1 MRIPYNREMLFKSH
15 LDTIEI
21 ENFIPMHYKFVERKG
36 QTIRVLVP
44 VINNLVFV
52 KTSRSVLN
60 KVKTDVESRIPVR
73 YMMDRARNEPMVV
86 PDIQMNNFL
95 NVAKTYGDQLI
106 YLDSSEVLFR
116 RGDRVRITE
125 GPLAGVVGEFLRI
138 RGDRRVVVS
147 VDGLISVATAYIS
160 PYQLEKLDDSEI
172 YEQRVLYTAG
182 SMKSTNINFT

>member
-125 GPLAGVVGEFLRI
+125 GPLAGVIGEFLRI